1 MTMMRAMALA
11 MASTA
16 SLGLALRPLDGK
28 PAPKHHNSKPPAAKP
43 AKKKARKAQAAGR
56 RNNRRK

>member
-1 MTMMRAMALA
+1 MRPLSAMALGLS
-11 MASTA
+11 MAAAIQLPS
-16 SLGLALRPLDGK
+16 RILDR